1 MGLGHKLKRAGEHI
15 GRMAK
20 YGLEEGNLSK
30 EESQMRIAEIR
41 ADDSLSD
48 KEKRERIRAIQ
59 EMQIA
64 KSAIDLTDME

>member
-1 MGLGHKLKRAGEHI
+1 MGLGHKIKRAGEHI

-20 YGLEEGNLSK
+20 YGVEEGGMSK
-30 EESQMRIAEIR
+30 EERKQRIEEIR

-59 EMQIA
+59 EINMA
-64 KSAIDLTDME
+64 KDVIDLANLD